1 MALLPR
7 FARRSLP
14 VTLLALCG
22 ALGGAD
28 TASADYDF
36 VTKWG
41 SSGTGVSQFQFP
53 AGIATDSAG
62 NVYVSDL
69 GDGSAENDQVRKF
82 TSSGEF
88 LVRWG
93 GEGSGDPR
101 LFNPWGLAVDS
112 EDFVY
117 VADTANHYVK
127 KFSSSGVFSTKIG
140 APGSGDGE
148 FNGPWGVAVGSAG
161 NVYATDFN
169 FGETVNRIQKFK
181 MSLGAYVFDGKWGV
195 TGSEPGKF
203 KQPYDIAT
211 DTAGNVYVCDNRN
224 NRIQKFD
231 SDGFFLAEWGGT
243 GSGDGQFVFPEG
255 IATDPDGN
263 VYVADTGN
271 NRIQKFTS
279 TGAFVT
285 KWGSHGTADGQ
296 FREPSDVAVDRDGN
310 VYVVDTTNDRIQ
322 KFSETGGS
330 SGNGGAGGA
339 GGTVGAGSGGAGAGK
354 GGPIVDVSGDFKL
367 KNTTVLSKNGALKFI
382 LDLPA
387 AGVVEITATVKAP
400 PRPPSL
406 DPDQRQ
412 HEGHKSAIVKLKKS
426 KPIVVATARATAAAA
441 GPLTLTLAPNRL
453 GKRYLGWKRGALP
466 VTVTIVYTPTG
477 GTASSVTLHTK
488 LKPAKKTPKRPS
500 RR

>member
-1 MALLPR
+1 MAFLPR
-7 FARRSLP
+7 FARRLLP
-14 VTLLALCG
+14 ATLLAVCG
-22 ALGGAD
+22 VLGASD
-28 TASADYDF
+28 AASADYDF

-41 SSGTGVSQFQFP
+41 SSGTGDNQFQFP
-53 AGIATDSAG
+53 TGIVTDTAG

-69 GDGSAENDQVRKF
+69 GDGSAENDQIRKF

-88 LVRWG
+88 LIRWG
-93 GEGSGDPR
+93 SEGSGDPR

-127 KFSSSGVFSTKIG
+127 KFSSSGVFSAKIG
-140 APGSGDGE
+140 TPGNGDGE
-148 FNGPWGVAVGSAG
+148 FNGPWGVAVDSAG

-169 FGETVNRIQKFK
+169 FGETVNQVQKFK
-181 MSLGAYVFDGKWGV
+181 PSIGPYVFDDKWGV
-195 TGSEPGKF
+195 TGSEPSKF
-203 KQPYDIAT
+203 KQPYDIAA

-231 SDGFFLAEWGGT
+231 PEGFFLAEWGSM

-285 KWGSHGTADGQ
+285 KWGSHGTANGQ
-296 FREPSDVAVDRDGN
+296 FREPSDVAVDDNGN
-310 VYVVDTTNDRIQ
+310 VYVVDTTNDRVQ
-322 KFSETGGS
+322 KFSEMGGS
-330 SGNGGAGGA
+330 SGSGGTAGAGG
-339 GGTVGAGSGGAGAGK
+339 GGGGAGK
-354 GGPIVDVSGDFKL
+354 GGPIIDVSNEFKI
-367 KNTTVLSKNGALKFI
+367 KSTTVLSKDGKLKFV
-382 LDLPA
+382 LNLPVP
-387 AGVVEITATVKAP
+387 GNVEAVATVKAP

-412 HEGHKSAIVKLKKS
+412 HEGHKSTASKAKKK
-426 KPIVVATARATAAAA
+426 KPIVVAKGKATAAAA
-441 GPLTLTLAPNRL
+441 GPLTLTLAPTGL
-453 GKRYLGWKRGALP
+453 GRKYLGWKQTLP
-466 VTVTIVYTPTG
+466 VTVTIAYTPTG
-477 GTASSVTLHTK
+477 GTTNSLIRHTQLK
-488 LKPAKKTPKRPS
+488 LAKQKPS
-500 RR
+500 RQSRR

>member
-1 MALLPR
+1 MVSLSRLTRFLVVCGVALAVPE
-7 FARRSLP
+7 S
-14 VTLLALCG
+14 
-22 ALGGAD
+22 
-28 TASADYDF
+28 ASADYDF

-41 SSGTGVSQFQFP
+41 SSGTGDSQFQFP

-69 GDGSAENDQVRKF
+69 GDGSAENDQIRKF

-93 GEGSGDPR
+93 SEGSGDPR

-112 EDFVY
+112 GGFVY

-127 KFSSSGVFSTKIG
+127 KFSSTGAFSAKIG

-148 FNGPWGVAVGSAG
+148 FTGPWGVAVDSAG
-161 NVYATDFN
+161 NVYATDFD

-181 MSLGAYVFDGKWGV
+181 PSIGPYVFDGKWGV

-203 KQPYDIAT
+203 KQPYDIAV
-211 DTAGNVYVCDNRN
+211 DTAGSVYVCDNRN

-231 SDGFFLAEWGGT
+231 SEGFFLAQWGGA
-243 GSGDGQFVFPEG
+243 GSEDGQFVFPEG
-255 IATDPDGN
+255 IATDPNGN

-285 KWGSHGTADGQ
+285 KWGSNGTADGQ
-296 FREPSDVAVDRDGN
+296 FREPSDVAVDSDGN
-310 VYVVDTTNDRIQ
+310 VYVVDTSNDRIQ

-330 SGNGGAGGA
+330 SGSG
-339 GGTVGAGSGGAGAGK
+339 GAGSGGSK
-354 GGPIVDVSGDFKL
+354 GDPVIDVSNEFKL
-367 KNTTVLSKNGALKFI
+367 KNTTVLSKGGKLKFV

-387 AGVVEITATVKAP
+387 PGIVEATATVKAP

-412 HEGHKSAIVKLKKS
+412 HEGHKSTISKAKK
-426 KPIVVATARATAAAA
+426 KPIVVAKGKATAAAA
-441 GPLTLTLAPNRL
+441 GPLTLTVAPNEL
-453 GKRYLGWKRGALP
+453 GKKYLGYRGVLKT
-466 VTVTIVYTPTG
+466 TVTITYTPSG
-477 GTASSVTLHTK
+477 GTANSIARSATLKLTK
-488 LKPAKKTPKRPS
+488 PEPRKRPS
-500 RR
+500 R

>member
-1 MALLPR
+1 MAFLRR
-7 FARRSLP
+7 FARGSLP

-28 TASADYDF
+28 AASADYDF

-41 SSGTGVSQFQFP
+41 SSGTGDSQFQFP
-53 AGIATDSAG
+53 AGIATDTAG

-69 GDGSAENDQVRKF
+69 GDGSAENDQIRKF
-82 TSSGEF
+82 ASSGEF

-93 GEGSGDPR
+93 SEGSGDPR

-112 EDFVY
+112 ADFVY

-148 FNGPWGVAVGSAG
+148 FTGPWGVAVDSSG

-169 FGETVNRIQKFK
+169 FGETVNRVQKFK
-181 MSLGAYVFDGKWGV
+181 PSIGPPYVFDGKWGV

-203 KQPYDIAT
+203 RQPYDIAA

-231 SDGFFLAEWGGT
+231 SEGFFLGEWGGT

-296 FREPSDVAVDRDGN
+296 FREPSDVAADDDGN

-330 SGNGGAGGA
+330 SGSGGTGGAGGA
-339 GGTVGAGSGGAGAGK
+339 AGGGGAGK
-354 GGPIVDVSGDFKL
+354 GAPIVDVSSKFKL
-367 KNTTVLSKNGALKFI
+367 KSTTVLSRSGRLKFI

-387 AGVVEITATVKAP
+387 PGVVEMTATIKAP

-412 HEGHKSAIVKLKKS
+412 HEGHKSTVSKAKKR
-426 KPIVVATARATAAAA
+426 KPIVVATARATASAA
-441 GPLTLTLAPNRL
+441 GPLTLTLAPNGL
-453 GKRYLGWKRGALP
+453 GKKYLGWKQALP

-477 GTASSVTLHTK
+477 GTAKSVTLHTK
-488 LKPAKKTPKRPS
+488 LKLAKKKPRPRS

>member
-1 MALLPR
+1 MAFLPR
-7 FARRSLP
+7 FARGSLP

-28 TASADYDF
+28 AASADYDF
-36 VTKWG
+36 VAKWG
-41 SSGTGVSQFQFP
+41 SSGTGDSQFRFP
-53 AGIATDSAG
+53 AGIATDTAG
-62 NVYVSDL
+62 SVYVSDL
-69 GDGSAENDQVRKF
+69 GDGSAENDQIRKF

-93 GEGSGDPR
+93 SEGSGDPR

-140 APGSGDGE
+140 APGGGDGE
-148 FNGPWGVAVGSAG
+148 FTGPWGVAVDSAG
-161 NVYATDFN
+161 NVFATDFS

-181 MSLGAYVFDGKWGV
+181 PSIGLYAFDGKWGV

-203 KQPYDIAT
+203 KQPYDVAT
-211 DTAGNVYVCDNRN
+211 DTAGDVYVCDNRN
-224 NRIQKFD
+224 NRVQKFD
-231 SDGFFLAEWGGT
+231 SEGFFLAEWGSM

-255 IATDPDGN
+255 IATDLEGN

-296 FREPSDVAVDRDGN
+296 FREPSDVAVDDDGN

-330 SGNGGAGGA
+330 PGGAGGGAGGA
-339 GGTVGAGSGGAGAGK
+339 GGGEVGK
-354 GGPIVDVSGDFKL
+354 GAPIIDVSGVLKL
-367 KNTTVLSKNGALKFI
+367 KSTTVLSKNGKLKFV

-387 AGVVEITATVKAP
+387 PGVVEMTATIKAP
-400 PRPPSL
+400 PRPPAL

-412 HEGHKSAIVKLKKS
+412 HEGHKSAIVKTKKRR
-426 KPIVVATARATAAAA
+426 PIVVATARATASAA
-441 GPLTLTLAPNRL
+441 GPLTLTLAPNGL
-453 GKRYLGWKRGALP
+453 GRKYLGWKETLP
-466 VTVTIVYTPTG
+466 VTVTIVYTPNG
-477 GTASSVTLHTK
+477 GAPSSVTRHTK
-488 LKPAKKTPKRPS
+488 LKLTKKERRPRG

>member
-1 MALLPR
+1 MAFLLR
-7 FARRSLP
+7 LARRSLP
-14 VTLLALCG
+14 ATLLVLCG
-22 ALGGAD
+22 ALGGANA
-28 TASADYDF
+28 ASASYDF

-41 SSGTGVSQFQFP
+41 SSGTGDSQFQFP
-53 AGIATDSAG
+53 AGIATDAAG
-62 NVYVSDL
+62 NVYISDL
-69 GDGSAENDQVRKF
+69 GDGSAENDQIRKF
-82 TSSGEF
+82 TSNGEF
-88 LVRWG
+88 LIRWG
-93 GEGSGDPR
+93 SEGSGDPR

-112 EDFVY
+112 KDFVY

-148 FNGPWGVAVGSAG
+148 FNGPWGVAVDSVG

-169 FGETVNRIQKFK
+169 FGETVNRVQKFK
-181 MSLGAYVFDGKWGV
+181 PSIGPYVFDDKWGV

-231 SDGFFLAEWGGT
+231 SDGFFLAEWGGM

-255 IATDPDGN
+255 IATDPGGN

-296 FREPSDVAVDRDGN
+296 FREPSDVAVDDDGN
-310 VYVVDTTNDRIQ
+310 VYVVDTTNDRVQ
-322 KFSETGGS
+322 KFSEAGASSGGGGTGG
-330 SGNGGAGGA
+330 GE
-339 GGTVGAGSGGAGAGK
+339 AGK
-354 GGPIVDVSGDFKL
+354 GAPIVDVSSDFKL
-367 KNTTVLSKNGALKFI
+367 KNTIVLSRNGRLKFI

-387 AGVVEITATVKAP
+387 PGVIEITATIKAP

-412 HEGHKSAIVKLKKS
+412 HEGHKSTVSKAKK
-426 KPIVVATARATAAAA
+426 KPIVVATSKTTAVAP
-441 GPLTLTLAPNRL
+441 GLLTLAVASNRL
-453 GKRYLGWKRGALP
+453 GKMYLGYRGTLKA
-466 VTVTIVYTPTG
+466 TITIAYTPSG
-477 GTASSVTLHTK
+477 GVTKSITRSATFK
-488 LKPAKKTPKRPS
+488 LRKPKPEKRPD
-500 RR
+500 R